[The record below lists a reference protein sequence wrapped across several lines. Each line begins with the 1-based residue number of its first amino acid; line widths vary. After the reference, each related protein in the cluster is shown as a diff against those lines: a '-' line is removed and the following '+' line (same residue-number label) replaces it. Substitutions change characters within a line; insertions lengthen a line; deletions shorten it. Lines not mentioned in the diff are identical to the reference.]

1 MIVTLR
7 ETLLFSVRF
16 LTVEISS
23 ILRRTLIPAV
33 LGALVFYFLLDGYCI
48 ELLDYLL
55 HPNDVMASRVLG
67 IAAAGGLILLLLNAV
82 IVAALAR
89 LVLREKQPER
99 SFMGI
104 GVAAW
109 RIYTANL
116 RLLLAIGS
124 GGLLLWLVLFA
135 LRHIS
140 LFPGPDAVRIFCF
153 LAIYWVGVRGWFF
166 VAPLSVLGSP
176 AGTLTDTWHRSS
188 GHVFPIAITLF
199 VLLLAGVVF
208 QAAGEFTLRSFGA
221 LSLSGAASFQDSV
234 ELYRRNLLPIS
245 LLISVSYLVV
255 TILLTA
261 ARVDLYRRLSGAS
274 AVP

>member
-1 MIVTLR
+1 MIVVLR

-16 LTVEISS
+16 LMVEISS
-23 ILRRTLIPAV
+23 ILRRTMIPAV
-33 LGALVFYFLLDGYCI
+33 LGALVFYFLLDGYCT

-99 SFMGI
+99 SFLGI

-109 RIYTANL
+109 RVYTANL
-116 RLLLAIGS
+116 RLLLAVGS
-124 GGLLLWLVLFA
+124 GGLLLWLILIA
-135 LRHIS
+135 LHRVS
-140 LFPGPDAVRIFCF
+140 LFPGSEAVRIFCI
-153 LAIYWVGVRGWFF
+153 LVIYWVGVRGWFF

-176 AGTLTDTWHRSS
+176 AGTLTDTWRRSS
-188 GHVFPIAITLF
+188 GHVLPIAITLF
-199 VLLLAGVVF
+199 VLLLAGIAF
-208 QAAGEFTLRSFGA
+208 QAAGEFTLRSLGV
-221 LSLSGAASFQDSV
+221 LSLPGAPSFRGSV

-255 TILLTA
+255 TVLLTA
-261 ARVDLYRRLSGAS
+261 ARVDLYWRLSDAS